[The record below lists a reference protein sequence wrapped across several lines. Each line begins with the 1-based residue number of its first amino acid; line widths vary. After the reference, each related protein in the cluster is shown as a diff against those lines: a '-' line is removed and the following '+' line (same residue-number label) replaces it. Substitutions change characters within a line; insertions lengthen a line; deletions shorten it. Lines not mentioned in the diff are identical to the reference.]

1 MSVQGHT
8 KWVTSVAW
16 EPAHRALPARRFV
29 SGSQDRTLR
38 VWDAVRHPQH
48 CQAHTQLLT

>member
-1 MSVQGHT
+1 MPQGHT

-16 EPAHRALPARRFV
+16 EPAHRRLPCRRFV

-38 VWDAVRHPQH
+38 VWDATTLQCLFR
-48 CQAHTQLLT
+48 